1 MADLTEAVQLLGK
14 AMRGCRKLTGMVPA
28 REAGVT
34 EGGTPMRRKK
44 LHCTEDGTKSTG
56 LGVGSG
62 RSRNIATSEAVVRAE
77 DKLNLITALW
87 IRLTNPFLRLRL
99 VWLHMR
105 VASAKRRLRR
115 QGIDP
120 DTIPEIMEL
129 RRRYEQKQREHN
141 SQAE

>member
-1 MADLTEAVQLLGK
+1 
-14 AMRGCRKLTGMVPA
+14 
-28 REAGVT
+28 
-34 EGGTPMRRKK
+34 MRRKK
-44 LHCTEDGTKSTG
+44 LHCTEDGTRSTG

-62 RSRNIATSEAVVRAE
+62 RSRNIATSEALVRAE
-77 DKLNLITALW
+77 DKLNLMTALW